1 MGYFKLSSG
10 TKIILAGGRAL
21 NIKKIVIFGSN
32 GQLGKSLFSE
42 LRNFNYEVIAL
53 DKNAL
58 DIKNERAVFSL
69 LSQVKP
75 KFLVNCAG
83 WTDVNDAEKFPA
95 EANLVNAI
103 SLIGITK
110 ACVNLGIK
118 LIHISTDYVF
128 SGESNN
134 PYGVDS
140 ERIPVNK
147 YGNSKLAGEVV
158 IESTNKLEYW
168 ILRSSWL
175 YGNSNNDFIS
185 KLLNKYRI
193 NEDPILVV
201 NDQIG
206 HPTYVFDLAKKIIEV
221 INIEPEFGTYHASN
235 SDATSW
241 FKFAQAAFQLLDLD
255 YSRILPVKYFELGL
269 NTNRPSKV
277 ILDLSKL
284 ESVGLAPMRNWGVA
298 LNDCLKRGNL
308 YYENHAS

>member
-1 MGYFKLSSG
+1 M
-10 TKIILAGGRAL
+10 IP
-21 NIKKIVIFGSN
+21 
-32 GQLGKSLFSE
+32 LGKNE
-42 LRNFNYEVIAL
+42 
-53 DKNAL
+53 L
-58 DIKNERAVFSL
+58 DIKNEEAVFSL

-75 KFLVNCAG
+75 QYLVNCAG
-83 WTDVNDAEKFPA
+83 WTDVNEAEKFPT

-103 SLIGITK
+103 SLIGVTK
-110 ACVNLGIK
+110 ACVSLGIK

-128 SGESNN
+128 SGKSNN
-134 PYGVDS
+134 PYEVDS

-147 YGNSKLAGEVV
+147 YGESKLAGEVV
-158 IESTNKLEYW
+158 IETTNKLEYW

-185 KLLNKYRI
+185 KLLNKYKI

-221 INIEPEFGTYHASN
+221 INLEPEFGTYHASN
-235 SDATSW
+235 SDTTSW
-241 FKFAQAAFQLLDLD
+241 FKFARAAFQLLELD
-255 YSRILPVKYFELGL
+255 YNRILPIKYSELVL
-269 NTNRPSKV
+269 NINRPSKV

-298 LNDCLKRGNL
+298 LDDCLKRGNL
-308 YYENHAS
+308 HYENHAT